1 MKKLIILL
9 LFMLLNVFSAN
20 AQSPAPGW
28 QHQSNFSWSLGYSA
42 KDERLPE
49 GYNYSPLAF
58 FGQYRFAQ
66 FGPFDI
72 YSEAQFARASSP
84 TPGDGDYEFGFN
96 LGVTYQ
102 LSLSPSMVLAAALGS
117 GPYYITVDTRRQA
130 RGFIFSDNFEM
141 GLTYHPPQSPT
152 ALQLRARYRHISNA
166 GLENPNGGIDNLFVI
181 AGVTHLF

>member
-1 MKKLIILL
+1 MKTLIILTL
-9 LFMLLNVFSAN
+9 SILLNIFCTSA
-20 AQSPAPGW
+20 QDPTPGW

-66 FGPFDI
+66 FGSFDI
-72 YSEAQFARASSP
+72 YSEAQFARATSL
-84 TPGDGDYEFGFN
+84 TRGDGDYEFGFN
-96 LGVTYQ
+96 LGLMYQ
-102 LSLSPSMVLAAALGS
+102 LSLSPDMMLAAALGS

-130 RGFIFSDNFEM
+130 RGFIFSDNFEL
-141 GLTYHPPQSPT
+141 GLTYHPPQSHT